1 MLPFIAGTL
10 ITMTGQPCPA
20 GVISQI
26 EGLYKWVVT
35 PEDSRRLPIISQ
47 KDRFT
52 PHLYQLLKG
61 TENLSPRTDGTF
73 VDVDPFSNTQA
84 QVFGA
89 KVKSCR
95 IQQRNLVA
103 EARVAVSY
111 GLVNV
116 PSGYFQTLDYRM
128 VRVGSRW
135 LISDITYE
143 ILSDKPWTLT
153 SELEDILK
161 EVKKFHQNHTRS
173 E

>member
-35 PEDSRRLPIISQ
+35 PEDSGIISQ
-47 KDRFT
+47 KDRLT

-61 TENLSPRTDGTF
+61 TENLSPITDGAF
-73 VDVDPFSNTQA
+73 VDFDPFSNTQA

-135 LISDITYE
+135 LISDITYD
-143 ILSDKPWTLT
+143 ILTDKPWTLT
-153 SELEDILK
+153 WELEDVLK